1 VTIERPVNNL
11 LSRITQPENVTIDPE
26 KGIDNLSVL
35 LSNEKDK
42 QEILEI
48 TQNISMAD
56 ELVQDEEKVMLK
68 KLRRRFNDKAILLQ
82 VI

>member
-1 VTIERPVNNL
+1 MTIERPVNNL

>member
-1 VTIERPVNNL
+1 MTIERPVNNL

-35 LSNEKDK
+35 LTIEKDK
-42 QEILEI
+42 QEVLEI

-56 ELVQDEEKVMLK
+56 ELVQDEEKMMLK
-68 KLRRRFNDKAILLQ
+68 NRGADSIK
-82 VI
+82 

>member
-1 VTIERPVNNL
+1 L

-35 LSNEKDK
+35 LTIEKDK
-42 QEILEI
+42 QEVLEI

-56 ELVQDEEKVMLK
+56 ELVQDEEKMMLK
-68 KLRRRFNDKAILLQ
+68 NRGADSIK
-82 VI
+82 